1 MIEIFATNVAK
12 AEDSL
17 RLKND
22 LLQQFPG
29 SKISFDLEDCDR
41 ILRIESF
48 NAASIVTDQVISCLQ
63 QNGFECKIFID

>member
-1 MIEIFATNVAK
+1 MIEIFATNVAS

-17 RLKND
+17 WLKSE
-22 LLQQFPG
+22 LLQQFPD

-41 ILRIESF
+41 ILRIERF
-48 NAASIVTDQVISCLQ
+48 NAAHIATDEVIRCLQ